1 MYTVWIPHVDFF
13 FNIYN
18 LIKKNSPQELSVK
31 TLIYRLHEYI
41 CSLIKPQKY
50 IRIYNAVSYDPTWMN
65 GLRLLVVVFIE
76 IFNFWIHTIGWLD
89 HGLVFLQGFLVFD
102 LFLNTSFF
110 LLPFTNDDTKY
121 KLYDNK
127 RKKLPKIKPQTI
139 VNSYMKFLSLK
150 FKNYYRYMNYKMQMR

>member
-1 MYTVWIPHVDFF
+1 MRHYLKCTRYGFHMLIFF

-110 LLPFTNDDTKY
+110 LLPFTNDDTQ
-121 KLYDNK
+121 N
-127 RKKLPKIKPQTI
+127 I
-139 VNSYMKFLSLK
+139 NYMIIRE
-150 FKNYYRYMNYKMQMR
+150 KNYRKLNRKLLLIRI